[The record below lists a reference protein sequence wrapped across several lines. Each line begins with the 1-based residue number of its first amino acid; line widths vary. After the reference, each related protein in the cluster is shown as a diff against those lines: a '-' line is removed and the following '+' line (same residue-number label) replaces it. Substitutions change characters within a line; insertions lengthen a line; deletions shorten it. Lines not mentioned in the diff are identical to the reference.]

1 MTPPIAPPT
10 AGPTWD
16 APSLSTPLEVFVGD
30 VSVVSIEEVT
40 GELVIAPPT
49 AGLTWDAPSLSTPLE
64 VFVDDISVVSI
75 EEVTGELVM
84 PMEDNVGVSVVG
96 CITGVV
102 LEVGVV
108 DMLPMSEDIVG
119 MSVVG

>member
-10 AGPTWD
+10 AGPNWD
-16 APSLSTPLEVFVGD
+16 AS
-30 VSVVSIEEVT
+30 
-40 GELVIAPPT
+40 
-49 AGLTWDAPSLSTPLE
+49 SLSTPLE
-64 VFVDDISVVSI
+64 VFVDVSVVSI

-108 DMLPMSEDIVG
+108 DMLPM
-119 MSVVG
+119 